1 MKICFILETPFT
13 HGGEQRVVSI
23 ISNHLYEQGY
33 DVSIMCTDMTV
44 IRDNSLYNLN
54 ENIKIDYLEGYN
66 NKYVKKIRK
75 RRERMNKA
83 NLEKGKYKDSLFI
96 QKFINCDLI
105 TAYLLKRKIEKEK
118 YDVVI
123 SLGIYNKILARVS
136 KYVSAKTIG
145 WQHSSSERYFE
156 YEGEWFYNQ
165 DKYVKYMINNL
176 DSYVVL
182 TNKDREYIKNR
193 FDENVIVINNPKSII
208 SNKTTD
214 LSNRYFIAVGRF
226 IPVKNFLTLIEI
238 YKNFYKQNKR
248 WKLKIVGDGYLKNE
262 YLKRI
267 KQYGLTKQVEIVD
280 YTNDISKEYLS
291 SSIYLMSSLQEGW
304 GMVMGEALEFGLPI
318 ISFDITSAPEM
329 IVDGYN
335 GYIVKKYDK
344 KEYMNKMLELAN
356 DEDKLRKFSKRS
368 KKLSKQK
375 NDSLII
381 EKWISLFSSKEYA
394 YGEDKMLEKSVK
406 IAK

>member
-182 TNKDREYIKNR
+182 TNKDREYIKN
-193 FDENVIVINNPKSII
+193 
-208 SNKTTD
+208 T
-214 LSNRYFIAVGRF
+214 
-226 IPVKNFLTLIEI
+226 I
-238 YKNFYKQNKR
+238 YK
-248 WKLKIVGDGYLKNE
+248 
-262 YLKRI
+262 
-267 KQYGLTKQVEIVD
+267 
-280 YTNDISKEYLS
+280 SK
-291 SSIYLMSSLQEGW
+291 
-304 GMVMGEALEFGLPI
+304 
-318 ISFDITSAPEM
+318 
-329 IVDGYN
+329 
-335 GYIVKKYDK
+335 
-344 KEYMNKMLELAN
+344 
-356 DEDKLRKFSKRS
+356 
-368 KKLSKQK
+368 
-375 NDSLII
+375 
-381 EKWISLFSSKEYA
+381 
-394 YGEDKMLEKSVK
+394 
-406 IAK
+406 